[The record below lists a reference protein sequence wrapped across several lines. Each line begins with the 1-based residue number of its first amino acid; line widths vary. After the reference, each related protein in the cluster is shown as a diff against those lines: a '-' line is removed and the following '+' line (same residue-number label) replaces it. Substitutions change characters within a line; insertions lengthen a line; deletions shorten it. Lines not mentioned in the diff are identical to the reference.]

1 MRSCPRKNLNRRKGS
16 EMDNRF
22 HNSGFLVSRSLE
34 VSALCLTSA
43 DKAFL
48 SIVLDGYRAEMERAL
63 SDPEMPSRTREFVLK
78 EVADARRLSGL
89 LTGES
94 A

>member
-16 EMDNRF
+16 EMDKY

-78 EVADARRLSGL
+78 EVADAKRLSGL

>member
-1 MRSCPRKNLNRRKGS
+1 
-16 EMDNRF
+16 MDKYQNA
-22 HNSGFLVSRSLE
+22 NFLVSRSLE

-63 SDPEMPSRTREFVLK
+63 SDPAMPSRTREFILK
-78 EVADARRLSGL
+78 EVADSKRLSGL
-89 LTGES
+89 MTGDQ
-94 A
+94 

>member
-34 VSALCLTSA
+34 VSALCLTSS

-63 SDPEMPSRTREFVLK
+63 KDPEMASRTREFVLK

-89 LTGES
+89 LTGDAE
-94 A
+94 

>member
-1 MRSCPRKNLNRRKGS
+1 
-16 EMDNRF
+16 MDKY

-48 SIVLDGYRAEMERAL
+48 SIVLDGYRVQMEDAL
-63 SDPEMPSRTREFVLK
+63 KDSSMASRTREFCLK
-78 EVADARRLSGL
+78 EVADARRLSEL
-89 LTGES
+89 LMGET

>member
-1 MRSCPRKNLNRRKGS
+1 
-16 EMDNRF
+16 MDKYQATN
-22 HNSGFLVSRSLE
+22 FLVSRSLE

-63 SDPEMPSRTREFVLK
+63 ADPSMPSRTREFILK
-78 EVADARRLSGL
+78 EVADAKRLTHL
-89 LTGES
+89 FAGE
-94 A
+94 